1 MKTNKNRSI
10 MKKKNYIQPEVEA
23 KEFWMNEA
31 VLLLNSNDNLEP
43 TANHTIRRRDGK
55 VAVF

>member
-1 MKTNKNRSI
+1 

-31 VLLLNSNDNLEP
+31 VLLLNSNDNIEP

>member
-1 MKTNKNRSI
+1 

-23 KEFWMNEA
+23 M
-31 VLLLNSNDNLEP
+31 VLLGEGIMKPNSPGAEIEP
-43 TANHTIRRRDGK
+43 TPVVRRRDGK